1 MKTQKNIIKQKDK
14 GILVPE
20 EIIERKIFLIREQ
33 KVILDFHLAELYGV
47 KTKLL
52 KRAVRRNINRFPP
65 DFMFVLNTD
74 EYNSLRRQ
82 IGSLKRGTHA
92 KYLPYAFTEQGIAM
106 LSSVLNSE
114 RAIQM
119 NIAIMRAFVKL
130 REIITS
136 NKELAQKLI
145 ELERKIEVHD
155 DEIQE
160 IYEVIRRLL
169 EPPQQPRRQIGFRI
183 EEPKTKYKVKRR

>member
-1 MKTQKNIIKQKDK
+1 M
-14 GILVPE
+14 PE

-33 KVILDFHLAELYGV
+33 KVILDFYLAELYGV
-47 KTKLL
+47 ETKLL
-52 KRAVRRNINRFPP
+52 KRSVRRNINRFPP
-65 DFMFVLNTD
+65 DFMFVLNKD
-74 EYNSLRRQ
+74 EYNSLRCQ
-82 IGSLKRGTHA
+82 IGSLKRGMHA

-130 REIITS
+130 REMITS
-136 NKELAQKLI
+136 NKELAQKLT
-145 ELERKIEVHD
+145 ELERKIGVHD
-155 DEIQE
+155 AEIQA
-160 IYEVIRRLL
+160 IYEAIRRLL
-169 EPPQQPRRQIGFRI
+169 EPPPQPRRQIGFKI